1 MAVNYT
7 NQGYI
12 RKLYKYEHFKY
23 LKSKNNLKKKKKL
36 YKIFL
41 EIKFHNGNIKEGIFY
56 YTPIP

>member
-1 MAVNYT
+1 MLA
-7 NQGYI
+7 
-12 RKLYKYEHFKY
+12 Y
-23 LKSKNNLKKKKKL
+23 LAASAHRKKKL